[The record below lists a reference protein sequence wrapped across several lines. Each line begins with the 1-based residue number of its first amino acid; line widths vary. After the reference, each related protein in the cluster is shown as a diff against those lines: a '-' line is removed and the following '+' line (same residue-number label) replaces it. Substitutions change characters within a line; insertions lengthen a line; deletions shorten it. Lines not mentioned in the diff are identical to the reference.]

1 MIMDSLNTD
10 NRSKPLAFKRF
21 KDFLYKY
28 YPKFFKTFKKHPNKF
43 DIRQFFVILYDCVP
57 NTKYQWSIAKLLK
70 RNFYVLLVGTSKNQ
84 TAALCCGNKKVK
96 AFSTKKK

>member
-57 NTKYQWSIAKLLK
+57 NIKYQWSIDELLK
-70 RNFYVLLVGTSKNQ
+70 
-84 TAALCCGNKKVK
+84 KK
-96 AFSTKKK
+96 FMFC

>member
-1 MIMDSLNTD
+1 MDSLNTD
-10 NRSKPLAFKRF
+10 NLSKTLVFKNF
-21 KDFLYKY
+21 KHLLYKY
-28 YPKFFKTFKKHPNKF
+28 YSKLFKTFRKHPNKF

-84 TAALCCGNKKVK
+84 TAPLW
-96 AFSTKKK
+96 